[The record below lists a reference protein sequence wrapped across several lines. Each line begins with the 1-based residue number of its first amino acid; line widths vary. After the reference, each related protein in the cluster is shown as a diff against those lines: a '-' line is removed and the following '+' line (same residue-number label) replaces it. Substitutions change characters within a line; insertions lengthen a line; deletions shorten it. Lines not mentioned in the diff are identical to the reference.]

1 MDETTDLAGLDTPL
15 EAPEIPSEP
24 APPIES
30 RFLFVDVAALRAK
43 QLRRGARV
51 RIADPEVVI
60 HLPKKAERIAMEEV
74 KRGLVYWDMRPPKTG
89 GSQEGE
95 A

>member
-1 MDETTDLAGLDTPL
+1 M
-15 EAPEIPSEP
+15 
-24 APPIES
+24 
-30 RFLFVDVAALRAK
+30 
-43 QLRRGARV
+43 

-60 HLPKKAERIAMEEV
+60 HLPTKAERIAMEEV
-74 KRGLVYWDMRPPKTG
+74 KGGLVYWDMRAPKTG